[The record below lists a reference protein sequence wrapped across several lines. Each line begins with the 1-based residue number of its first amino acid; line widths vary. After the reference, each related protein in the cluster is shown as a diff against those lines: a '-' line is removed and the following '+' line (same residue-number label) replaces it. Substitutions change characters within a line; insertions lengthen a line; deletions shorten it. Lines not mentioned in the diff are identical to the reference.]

1 MRFNGNF
8 ERDSL
13 MKVLNKKIWRDIK
26 QNKSQFISIFLMT
39 FLGVLAYAG
48 VHAYM
53 DGMRDSAAR
62 YYEKYNLQ
70 DLWVAGENFTED
82 DLEDIKNIDNVKDAE
97 RLVTITGN
105 LGGYEDVTLELNY
118 LESNNISKMA
128 VIEGEGFDKDK
139 QGVWLDY
146 YLAKN
151 LGIKSG
157 DKVKIQYKTYEKEEE
172 VLGLIEVPDHVYF
185 MKDDSAIFPTHK
197 DFGIAYLSITEFPKD
212 YVYDEL
218 INNLSEGSSIFGV
231 IDKDILKEMAQN
243 FDAEDFYVYPYV
255 IVDLE
260 DTEKL
265 SETKSEIENTIKPV
279 KAVTT
284 RDDSVSYMG
293 YEREAEEGETY
304 SGVFTFLFLFI
315 AILSVVTTMYR
326 FVRKQRIQIGTMKAL
341 GINRKKIIRH
351 YISYGFW
358 VSLFASVS
366 GVLVGAITIGNFF
379 LNMEMSYY
387 EVPEYSITIIPSV
400 YILAASTVLIITF
413 ITYLSCR
420 TILKEKAAD
429 SIRVEVPKVKN
440 SKFDITKLKIFKNSS
455 LSTKWN
461 LRDISRNKSRTLM
474 AAFGVIG
481 CTMILV
487 CAFGMLDT
495 MNGYLD
501 WEFGLI
507 YNFKYKLDLD
517 EDISDKNLQK
527 LEDDYGT
534 KTSKTYGI
542 ELMDGEE
549 KKVNSI
555 TINDAEDL
563 FRYTGHNKEILELKD
578 DGIFITE
585 KLSVTLEKNVGDE
598 ITWHIFG
605 EDEWYT
611 SKIVGLNRDP
621 QSQTLN
627 MSRNYLKTLGLKYE
641 PDTIYTNLDLSE
653 VSELEGVDK
662 ITSIE
667 SIKDGMY
674 SMIGVMYSMI
684 VLLIFLSA
692 VLGSVII
699 YNLGILSFAEK
710 QYQFATLKVLGYKN
724 KQIEKIFVKQNTWI
738 TVISV
743 IIGLPLGYY
752 MTAYIFTSALGEAY
766 DFPSQIKILSY
777 LYATIGTL
785 VVSGIVNKFLSRK
798 VKDIDMVT
806 SLKGNE

>member
-1 MRFNGNF
+1 
-8 ERDSL
+8 
-13 MKVLNKKIWRDIK
+13 
-26 QNKSQFISIFLMT
+26 
-39 FLGVLAYAG
+39 
-48 VHAYM
+48 
-53 DGMRDSAAR
+53 MRDSAER

-70 DLWVAGENFTED
+70 DLWVAGENFTEE
-82 DLEDIKNIDNVKDAE
+82 DLEDIKKIDNVKDAE

-105 LGGYEDVTLELNY
+105 LGDYEDVTLELNY

-128 VIEGEGFDKDK
+128 VIEGEGFQEDKK
-139 QGVWLDY
+139 GVWIDY
-146 YLAKN
+146 YLANN
-151 LGIKSG
+151 LGINVG
-157 DKVKIQYKTYEKEEE
+157 DKVKIQYKSYEEEEE

-197 DFGIAYLSITEFPKD
+197 DFGIAYLSINEFPNE
-212 YVYDEL
+212 YIYDEL
-218 INNLSEGSSIFGV
+218 IDNLSEGSSIFGV
-231 IDKDILKEMAQN
+231 IDRDILKETVQN

-265 SETKSEIENTIKPV
+265 AETKAIIENTIKPV

-284 RDDSVSYMG
+284 REDSVSYMG
-293 YEREAEEGETY
+293 YERETEEGETY

-326 FVRKQRIQIGTMKAL
+326 FVRKQRTQIGTMKAL
-341 GINRKKIIRH
+341 GISRKKIMRH

-358 VSLFASVS
+358 VSLIASIS
-366 GVLVGAITIGNFF
+366 GVIIGSITIGNFF
-379 LNMEMSYY
+379 LNMEMEYY
-387 EVPEYSITIIPSV
+387 EVPEYSISIIPAV
-400 YILAASTVLIITF
+400 YILAIATVAVITF

-420 TILKEKAAD
+420 KILKEKAAD
-429 SIRVEVPKVKN
+429 ALRVEIPKVKL
-440 SKFDITKLKIFKNSS
+440 SKFDITKIRIFRNSS

-461 LRDISRNKSRTLM
+461 LRDIARNKSRTLM

-507 YNFKYKLDLD
+507 YNFKYKLDLE

-527 LEDDYGT
+527 LEEKFGT

-542 ELMDGEE
+542 ELMDGEN

-555 TINDAEDL
+555 TVNDAGDL
-563 FRYTGHNKEILELKD
+563 FRYTGHNKEILELRD

-585 KLSVTLEKNVGDE
+585 KLSITLGKTVGDE

-605 EDEWYT
+605 EEEWYT

-621 QSQTLN
+621 QSQILN
-627 MSRNYLKTLGLKYE
+627 MSRNYLKSLGLKYE
-641 PDTIYTNLDLSE
+641 PDTIYTDLDLSDI
-653 VSELEGVDK
+653 SELDGVDQ

-667 SIKDGMY
+667 SVKDGMY

-724 KQIEKIFVKQNTWI
+724 KQIEKIFVKQNSWI
-738 TVISV
+738 TIVSV

-752 MTAYIFTSALGEAY
+752 MTSYIFISALGEAY
-766 DFPSQIKILSY
+766 DFPAQIKILSY
-777 LYATIGTL
+777 VYATIGTL
-785 VVSGIVNKFLSRK
+785 VVSSIVNKFLSRK